1 MSQGTSKERPHP
13 TIITLANTK
22 GGVGK
27 TATAAHLGGV
37 LAQLGFSVCLID
49 LDKRAGLTKFFD
61 YKPTSW
67 TSADLLTAGAGL
79 EEVAVQIR
87 ENLWLVPATNDIERA
102 EIALAKGNGGEVRL
116 KKTFRDFPGHHD
128 FTFLDTPGDWN
139 IITRN
144 GIMASTHMIVPINSE
159 PQAMTD
165 AVSTIAS
172 AQDLVDYYAH
182 DLKLMGVLLT
192 HYRHTVAARTIEASA
207 CSRWPNEMFETRI
220 RRAERIN
227 ELAIMQQTTADV
239 SAAIAGAVGED
250 YARLAREVIERA

>member
-1 MSQGTSKERPHP
+1 MSRNAPKERPRP

-27 TATAAHLGGV
+27 TATAAHLGGM
-37 LAQLGFSVCLID
+37 LAQMGFSVCLID
-49 LDKRAGLTKFFD
+49 VDKRAGLTKFFD
-61 YKPTSW
+61 HKPTSW
-67 TSADLLTAGAGL
+67 TASDLLAAGAGL
-79 EEVAVQIR
+79 EEVAVPIR
-87 ENLWLVPATNDIERA
+87 DGLFLVPATNDIERA

-116 KKTFRDFPGHHD
+116 KKTFRDFEGHYD
-128 FTFLDTPGDWN
+128 FVFIDTPGDWN

-144 GIMASTHMIVPINSE
+144 AIMASTHLIVPINSE

-165 AVSTIAS
+165 AISTIAS

-192 HYRHTVAARTIEASA
+192 HFRHTIAARTIETSA
-207 CSRWPNEMFETRI
+207 CSKWPDEMFETRI

-227 ELAIMQQTTADV
+227 ELAIMQQTTSDV
-239 SAAIAGAVGED
+239 TAASAGPVGDD
-250 YARLAREVIERA
+250 YARLAREVIARA